1 MLAAFHHANRI
12 MLVVSSKNGN
22 RGISVPSLDS
32 IERIFDRVVMY
43 YGCGISSFRSFYFF
57 LFFLRNSCDV
67 NAKLLKLFF
76 NYVLVKE
83 FYILYLY
90 FYVETKYKIN

>member
-1 MLAAFHHANRI
+1 ME
-12 MLVVSSKNGN
+12 LV
-22 RGISVPSLDS
+22 LFDLS
-32 IERIFDRVVMY
+32 I
-43 YGCGISSFRSFYFF
+43 FF
-57 LFFLRNSCDV
+57 FFFSCDV